1 MIPYATA
8 AEAEGALGRP
18 MTWAEAAWF
27 RYSSATPDYGLH
39 FHTVILLSVVYTL
52 VPLPLALLEL
62 RTSAKQ
68 TSPPYKLQPRVRRT
82 PADFIRCYKN
92 TVRIV
97 APAAGALQLVSYP
110 AVKVHTTSVLR
121 RTSNNQLMSCRI

>member
-27 RYSSATPDYGLH
+27 
-39 FHTVILLSVVYTL
+39 LLCVVYTL

-92 TVRIV
+92 TVRVV

-121 RTSNNQLMSCRI
+121 WTSNNQLMSCRI

>member
-1 MIPYATA
+1 VVPD
-8 AEAEGALGRP
+8 
-18 MTWAEAAWF
+18 F
-27 RYSSATPDYGLH
+27 RYSSATPDYCLH

-92 TVRIV
+92 TVSVV

-121 RTSNNQLMSCRI
+121 WTSNNQLMSCRI